1 MACVSRLAAAFGGEA
16 VVAGQFGSR
25 ARARRRVGDLRG
37 QGEDVGRVGVGAAGQ
52 GDVGVL
58 AVLGAGDHR
67 EAGVDGAAL
76 RDVIGDRVAE
86 FAIAVI
92 GVQEVPVRPA
102 ALARSRVGV
111 QGAADEHAVRGDRLD
126 AQQVSVGQ

>member
-1 MACVSRLAAAFGGEA
+1 M
-16 VVAGQFGSR
+16 
-25 ARARRRVGDLRG
+25 
-37 QGEDVGRVGVGAAGQ
+37 
-52 GDVGVL
+52 L
-58 AVLGAGDHR
+58 AVLGAGDDR
-67 EAGVDGAAL
+67 EAGVHGAAL

-111 QGAADEHAVRGDRLD
+111 QGAAHEQAVRGDRLD
-126 AQQVSVGQ
+126 AQQVAVGQ

>member
-1 MACVSRLAAAFGGEA
+1 MSAS
-16 VVAGQFGSR
+16 
-25 ARARRRVGDLRG
+25 
-37 QGEDVGRVGVGAAGQ
+37 AAGQ

-67 EAGVDGAAL
+67 EAGVHGAAL

-92 GVQEVPVRPA
+92 GVQEVPVRPP
-102 ALARSRVGV
+102 ALPGSRVGV
-111 QGAADEHAVRGDRLD
+111 QGAADEQTG
-126 AQQVSVGQ
+126 